1 MLFLDLA
8 VQHVRAPRNTKHR
21 ADDIIRSP
29 LGSAQTNPQEDNI
42 VNQHPAPGSPSLH
55 MYHFQ
60 FPARNDSCIADYHQ
74 SSIPLTPP
82 LTPKNP
88 PNVPKSPDAI
98 YDLSLRILHSTIT
111 WARNIPTFI
120 ELPFK
125 DQALLLEESW
135 VDLFL
140 LSLAQWD
147 VELDLHVMLKAAGID
162 KENRTTADI
171 MAIISDL
178 NNLQNVVNKFKGF
191 LLDSTEYAC
200 LKAISLFKP
209 ELRHLRSTAHIEQL
223 QDQAQVMLS
232 EYSRSRS
239 PDVPVRYGKM
249 LLSLAALRTISPR
262 LIEFHF
268 FRGSLENVPVE
279 KLFVD
284 HGFRRN
290 LCTQGH
296 STAHHPDIKEEQI

>member
-1 MLFLDLA
+1 M
-8 VQHVRAPRNTKHR
+8 
-21 ADDIIRSP
+21 RSP
-29 LGSAQTNPQEDNI
+29 AGTNQVTQQEDN
-42 VNQHPAPGSPSLH
+42 VNQHTRSGSPSVH

-60 FPARNDSCIADYHQ
+60 FPTRKLNEPCLADCRQ
-74 SSIPLTPP
+74 SSVPLTPP

-88 PNVPKSPDAI
+88 PHVPKSPDAI
-98 YDLSLRILHSTIT
+98 YELSLRILHSTII
-111 WARNIPTFI
+111 WARNIPTFV

-147 VELDLHVMLKAAGID
+147 VEIDLHAMLKAAGID

-178 NNLQNVVNKFKGF
+178 NHLQNVVNKFKGF

-209 ELRHLRSTAHIEQL
+209 GTL
-223 QDQAQVMLS
+223 
-232 EYSRSRS
+232 
-239 PDVPVRYGKM
+239 
-249 LLSLAALRTISPR
+249 
-262 LIEFHF
+262 
-268 FRGSLENVPVE
+268 
-279 KLFVD
+279 
-284 HGFRRN
+284 
-290 LCTQGH
+290 
-296 STAHHPDIKEEQI
+296 